1 MTINAKTLFDPSLE
15 KDNCGFGLI
24 AQRNGKRSR
33 KLVKKSILGLTSMT
47 HRGAIGADGKTGD
60 GCGLLFDLNH
70 SFFKLKV
77 DRELDVEL
85 PDFFAVA
92 QLFHNN
98 AIDFYISSIRKFLNS
113 QDLDIAVTRSVPVN
127 NEILGRI
134 ARQNLPNIS
143 QVFITSKNTNLN
155 KERFE
160 ACLLQARKFIE
171 EKFDNDEEFYVCS
184 MSTQTIVYKGL
195 MLPSA
200 IDEFYLD
207 LKDKK
212 FEAKICLF
220 HQRFSTNTLPRWH
233 LAQPFRLL
241 AHNGEINAIRGNR
254 NWAKARKSKF
264 STALIP
270 EITTFKNLVN
280 EKGSDSSALDNM
292 IEI

>member
-77 DRELDVEL
+77 GGELDVEL

-92 QLFHNN
+92 QIFHKND
-98 AIDFYISSIRKFLNS
+98 IDFYYSSIRKFLNS

-127 NEILGRI
+127 NEVLGKI

-200 IDEFYLD
+200 IDQFYLD
-207 LKDKK
+207 LKDENVPIAVNLQK
-212 FEAKICLF
+212 FSEPA
-220 HQRFSTNTLPRWH
+220 QRYCPAGVYEVILENEKDPRF
-233 LAQPFRLL
+233 Q
-241 AHNGEINAIRGNR
+241 INAQNCLHCKTCDIKDPSQN
-254 NWAKARKSKF
+254 
-264 STALIP
+264 
-270 EITTFKNLVN
+270 ITWRTPQGGEGPNY
-280 EKGSDSSALDNM
+280 SNM
-292 IEI
+292 